1 MKKVLIISRRDERVE
16 FDTAESVKVQLIQ
29 TREDTVYEACFLD
42 EIGIYSDGNK
52 LEITNI
58 RSNKLL
64 EEYDLLFFLGW
75 YKEKIFEEVILS
87 CAIYA
92 QSKNIAFINQEALHN
107 RSKSKLSQYVYAAV
121 NGIPTGSFYFCL
133 DSNVLLEAIDKHN
146 FTYPCI
152 FKAPMASRGNDN
164 YFIKDRDELKKIV
177 AMRQDKPFVLQ
188 QYIPNNGDLR
198 LIVMGGQIKMA
209 IKRVAQEG
217 THLSNTS
224 KGGAAIAVEVDKIA
238 PETLRDAETIAKLL
252 NRELTGVDM
261 IIDSTTNK
269 HYFLEANNM
278 PQISTGSFV
287 KDKAQILSDYFDSLV
302 ST

>member
-1 MKKVLIISRRDERVE
+1 
-16 FDTAESVKVQLIQ
+16 
-29 TREDTVYEACFLD
+29 
-42 EIGIYSDGNK
+42 
-52 LEITNI
+52 
-58 RSNKLL
+58 
-64 EEYDLLFFLGW
+64 
-75 YKEKIFEEVILS
+75 
-87 CAIYA
+87 
-92 QSKNIAFINQEALHN
+92 
-107 RSKSKLSQYVYAAV
+107 
-121 NGIPTGSFYFCL
+121 
-133 DSNVLLEAIDKHN
+133 
-146 FTYPCI
+146 
-152 FKAPMASRGNDN
+152 
-164 YFIKDRDELKKIV
+164 
-177 AMRQDKPFVLQ
+177 
-188 QYIPNNGDLR
+188 
-198 LIVMGGQIKMA
+198 MGGQIKMA